1 LEIKTKVTFKL
12 KHLKRDSNQWS
23 FYVLAIG
30 LFISI
35 PALSILFYLFN
46 GVGEMWQHI
55 TTYFL
60 FDYIKNSVILILGTS
75 LLSFSI
81 GTSAAWI
88 VCKYDFRF
96 RSLIESLLFLPLAI
110 PSYIM
115 AYTYV
120 GLLGYQGLLIGW
132 LQAIGLPLQKIE
144 MMNIQGLIWVLSFSL
159 FPYVYVG
166 AKTMFISFPKVIQ
179 ETATLLGASSKRYFF
194 RIALPLASPAI
205 IGGLFLVIME
215 VLNDYGAA
223 KYFGINTFTT
233 GIFRTWTALED
244 IQSAI
249 YLSAIL
255 VALVFLLNILV
266 KWYRRKKSYA
276 LRITTLEP
284 EQRKRVLLSGKK
296 KYVYYSILLIPV
308 LFGFLLPVIQLL
320 YWGYLTFHTMFN
332 TALLTIALQ
341 SLFVGGVA
349 AFFIVTMSIMLVYF
363 SRWNNLKYLNFFKRI
378 ATIGYVI
385 PGAIIG
391 IGIIR
396 SSQSIINFFSDYI
409 GLNIGFLFYG
419 SSVVLIYAYIFRFL
433 AVSYNPIEANSLKF
447 GKYLSESSYLLASSK
462 IKTLFKI
469 ELPLLRYT
477 LVSSF
482 LLVFVDILKELPLT
496 LILKPYKLQ
505 TLATKSYE
513 YADDERVAEAAIPA
527 LLLIAIISCVMIFV
541 SYWNKINEKSPK
553 EANRFE

>member
-1 LEIKTKVTFKL
+1 MTFKL
-12 KHLKRDSNQWS
+12 KHLKRDSSQWS
-23 FYVLAIG
+23 LYILAIG
-30 LFISI
+30 LLISV
-35 PALSILFYLFN
+35 PALSILFYLFG

-60 FDYIKNSVILILGTS
+60 FDYILNSIILIIGTS

-81 GTSAAWI
+81 GTSTAWI
-88 VCKYDFRF
+88 VCKYDFPF
-96 RSLIESLLFLPLAI
+96 RGIIEWLLFLPLAI

-120 GLLGYQGLLIGW
+120 GLFGYQGLLIGW
-132 LQAIGLPLQKIE
+132 LQEIGLPLQKIE
-144 MMNIQGLIWVLSFSL
+144 VMNIQGLIWVLSFSL

-166 AKTMFISFPKVIQ
+166 AKTMFLSFPKVIQ
-179 ETATLLGASSKRYFF
+179 ETATLLGSSAQQYFF

-223 KYFGINTFTT
+223 KYYGINTFTT

-249 YLSAIL
+249 YLSAML
-255 VALVFLLNILV
+255 VALVFLLNMMV

-276 LRITTLEP
+276 LRITTVEP
-284 EQRKRVLLSGKK
+284 EQRHRIMLSGKK
-296 KYVYYSILLIPV
+296 KYIYYTILFVPIF
-308 LFGFLLPVIQLL
+308 FGFILPLVQLL
-320 YWGYLTFHTMFN
+320 YWAYLTINTMLN
-332 TALLTIALQ
+332 IQIMTIALQ
-341 SLFVGGVA
+341 SLFVSSIA
-349 AFFIVTMSIMLVYF
+349 AFFIVAVAVMLVYF
-363 SRWNNLKYLNFFKRI
+363 SRWNHLKYLNFFKRL
-378 ATIGYVI
+378 ATIGYVV

-396 SSQSIINFFSDYI
+396 SSQGIINFFSDYLS
-409 GLNIGFLFYG
+409 LNIGFLFYG

-433 AVSYNPIEANSLKF
+433 AVSYNPIDANSLKF
-447 GKYLSESSYLLASSK
+447 GKYLSESSYLLTSSK

-469 ELPLLRYT
+469 ELPLLRFT

-505 TLATKSYE
+505 TLATTSYQ
-513 YADDERVAEAAIPA
+513 YADDERLAEAAIPA
-527 LLLIAIISCVMIFV
+527 LLLIAIISVMMIFV
-541 SYWNKINEKSPK
+541 SNWNKKTNSFKNYK
-553 EANRFE
+553 